1 MTSAIVP
8 ASNNSRGDLVPSQR
22 LDHNPAAVYLAGL
35 AAGSV
40 PTQRSALDTIARLIS
55 SDPQLAVNCLSI
67 DWSLL
72 RYQHTTAIRAQLAAN
87 YAPATANRMLAALKG
102 VIRECWRLGLIT
114 EEERARA
121 CDLKPVRGRTL
132 PKGRALATEELRRLL
147 EACERDTRPAG
158 RRDAAML
165 AVLSSCGLRRSEL
178 VGLDVGDWDATLC
191 EVRVRA
197 GKGNKGRVCYLHE
210 QAAASVEAWLE
221 VLQSCKGGEKYSKD
235 IPGPLFVGINKAG
248 VVSGRRLTDQSVADI
263 LCRRAQEAGVLDRF
277 TPHDLRRTFVS
288 TLLAKGADLATVQDL
303 AGHSN
308 PATTK
313 KYDRRGDERKRRAV
327 GLLGL

>member
-8 ASNNSRGDLVPSQR
+8 ASNNSRGSLVPSQR

-40 PTQRSALDTIARLIS
+40 PTQRSALNTIAVLVS
-55 SDPQLAVNCLSI
+55 PGLSDEALPCLYI
-67 DWSLL
+67 EWHKLT
-72 RYQHTTAIRAQLAAN
+72 YAHTTAIRNQLAAR
-87 YAPATANRMLAALKG
+87 YSPSTANRMLAALRG
-102 VIRECWRLGLIT
+102 VLKECWRLRLMS
-114 EEERARA
+114 EEDRAVA
-121 CDLKPVRGRTL
+121 SDLKPVRGRTL

-178 VGLDVGDWDATLC
+178 VGLDVGDWDDITCTLY
-191 EVRVRA
+191 VRH
-197 GKGNKGRVCYLHE
+197 GKGNKARECYLHE
-210 QAAASVEAWLE
+210 QAADYLSTWVKMRNAGANT
-221 VLQSCKGGEKYSKD
+221 GA
-235 IPGPLFVGINKAG
+235 IGPLFVGINKAG

-263 LCRRAQEAGVLDRF
+263 LWRRAEQAGVLDRF